1 MTIEAFT
8 DGASTGKVGAG
19 GWAYTWRD
27 TLSNARDYAYGEVLS
42 GTTNSR
48 TEMIAVIELL
58 KAIPERSHVEV
69 YCDSSM
75 VVNGIKEK
83 WTRKWRERAI
93 GDTWLNSR
101 GVMVANRD
109 LWEDLETAIAL
120 HEKVRMVKIKG
131 HTNGRGPRF
140 EGNRTV
146 DRMAQKARKRASK
159 KAKERGLT

>member
-1 MTIEAFT
+1 MILGWT

-19 GWAYTWRD
+19 GWAYMWRD
-27 TLSNARDYAYGEVLS
+27 TLSNARDYAYGEILS

-58 KAIPERSHVEV
+58 KAIPERSKVEV

-75 VVNGIKEK
+75 VVNGIKDK
-83 WTRKWRERAI
+83 WPKKWRERAI

-101 GVMVANRD
+101 GIMVANRD
-109 LWEDLETAIAL
+109 LWEDLEAAL
-120 HEKVRMVKIKG
+120 ARHLKVRIVKVKG
-131 HTNGRGPRF
+131 HTNGKGPRF

-146 DRMAQKARKRASK
+146 DKMAQKARKRASK
-159 KAKERGLT
+159 KAKEAGLV